1 MYTHAL
7 NDFLWL
13 VYCANMSLPEET
25 NYNNIEHRALGI
37 IYAKKFLKL
46 YLFPNKLLSF
56 TYGSSDIENRAFIEF
71 SIRTM
76 DANAVQLEFS
86 IQYTSRNNNII
97 AHSMSLSLET
107 RNGKLGGARCFR
119 KFID

>member
-25 NYNNIEHRALGI
+25 NYNNTEHQALGI
-37 IYAKKFLKL
+37 NDAKKKFLKQ

-71 SIRTM
+71 TIRTM
-76 DANAVQLEFS
+76 DANASTTRIFHS
-86 IQYTSRNNNII
+86 IHIKEQEHYR
-97 AHSMSLSLET
+97 
-107 RNGKLGGARCFR
+107 KLYVFKPR
-119 KFID
+119 D